1 MSNAVDVG
9 GIKAKIEVDLS
20 GYNAGIDKAKAKTEE
35 LGAQGK
41 KTAADFKQVESAF
54 DKVGS
59 SGEKIG
65 KLTAQLDNVNAKI
78 EQQKAKLASLKE
90 AYDNA
95 FNDTRKSKLQDQILK
110 TEASLLRLT
119 EISDKTA
126 QKIWSLEDGSTVTGE
141 SLKRLTDNLKQL
153 GLAESDIA
161 RVDQAIRRANPEVL
175 RKQIE
180 DVRKE
185 LSRLGVSSDEI
196 NKITKKLEETSEQA
210 VSATDKIKGIE
221 SALVAL
227 GAGAAFGKLISEMRE
242 FVAESER
249 MFNAT
254 RGLIEVTKNLGHNA
268 DEATKAVQDMAA
280 KGFMSVTEAAQ
291 AYKTSLAM
299 GLGIQQTTDLILAM
313 ADAAAYNRQAHYS
326 WGESIVVAMEGIKNG
341 NSTLTDSVGVT
352 KNLSVMQEEYAR
364 SIGTT
369 AAKLT
374 DAQKVQAAYNGFL
387 RESAIFAGNADSA
400 LASYT
405 GTVAKYEN
413 EVQNLKASLGDAIK
427 PLFAELLEIL
437 TPIIVGLAKWVEE
450 NKTLVT
456 GLFAATT
463 AVTGAVA
470 ALASLVAVVNVLNVA
485 IPALRVALAALGL
498 SLGPVGWVVA
508 GLSAVVGGLA
518 MYSSS
523 AREAEQAAR
532 EMSEAQRRLNDQ
544 LEKSP
549 LSRSATELKQLQTE
563 YEKMTKLV
571 DEYAKAEKDFH
582 ARNNTVDALE
592 KIKEI
597 NQELRDMGVDGVN
610 EASKALIRM
619 KEQID
624 ASSIAM
630 FELNKAEYD
639 AVVAQREHVEE
650 TEKLLA
656 KYNELN
662 AVQKLT
668 NAQDV
673 EMKET
678 INALKREYPDLTWEI
693 DEQGR
698 ARITNID
705 IISDQISA
713 ERDLANASMEAA
725 RARIQ
730 HEIDVTEANKTA
742 IEAQIKNY
750 QRLLEVMSA
759 VAGVSIS
766 GPKQARVESSV
777 DGWIDPLFESGMT
790 KIMKD
795 NNDELRESVEKQL
808 SEQEDILANAEEAKK
823 KMEQALQNLSTGEF
837 INIDKK
843 SGTGKKTSGTNTKK
857 SGKSAAEIAADL
869 RKKAY
874 DADIATV
881 RYQADMYD
889 WSAEKQIA
897 AYEKVRATH
906 KQHLK
911 ETVEDERTMNLQL
924 KRLHEDTVKSRFDF
938 SAEWITQQERRMEE
952 SYKSEVDIAKM
963 KLDAW
968 ARVRDRYK
976 KDTDEYKRADEQMYQ
991 ARKQLAQAQF
1001 AQSNEWITMESRRME
1016 EAGKSEAEIER
1027 MKLAA
1032 WTRVR
1037 DRYAKDSEFYKRA
1050 DEQVYQSKKRL
1061 ASMQEKLAN
1070 ELLKTQKT
1078 SIEDAKKAEL
1088 KAIEERKKAA
1098 LSDYDERIK
1107 AIDRLIA
1114 KEAEFNADADYETKL
1129 AEKRAR
1135 LALLESA
1142 VGPDG
1147 LKERDDI
1154 LKEIERMELEH
1165 ARELRKRELENEKQA
1180 YQDEKSQR
1188 EQAFDR
1194 EKADVEAKYDALKTA
1209 FEDFG
1214 GDVKTI
1220 ESAISDFRVQSN
1232 EETNALILSNLDDF
1246 VREYNA
1252 KLSEIQA
1259 VSAQDTDLAE
1269 YNANKD
1275 AWKAAKARGDA
1286 AEMARLNARNEEL
1299 RRKYGIAKDTGKLP
1313 SFDVGGVV
1321 PGPTGHPLLA
1331 MVHGGE
1337 AIFNQRQLSRLFSM
1351 LDAPVSTMRYERP
1364 GVAPQSIVNHID
1376 MSVNDAIFEDGA
1388 DVETLYSERER
1399 TARRLQTMG
1408 VKTV

>member
-9 GIKAKIEVDLS
+9 GIKARIEVDLS
-20 GYNAGIDKAKAKTEE
+20 GYNSGIDKAKAKTEE

-54 DKVGS
+54 DKVGA

-65 KLTAQLDNVNAKI
+65 KLTSYLDNVNAKI

-141 SLKRLTDNLKQL
+141 SLKKLTDNLKQL

-175 RKQIE
+175 RKQVE

-196 NKITKKLEETSEQA
+196 DKITKKLGETGEQA
-210 VSATDKIKGIE
+210 VSATNKIKGIE

-227 GAGAAFGKLISEMRE
+227 GAGAVFKKLISEMRE

-249 MFNAT
+249 MYNAT
-254 RGLIEVTKNLGHNA
+254 RGLIEVTKNLGHST

-369 AAKLT
+369 ASKLT

-400 LASYT
+400 MSSYT

-413 EVQNLKASLGDAIK
+413 ELQNLKATLGDSIK
-427 PLFAELLEIL
+427 PLFAELLELI

-450 NKTLVT
+450 NKTLVS
-456 GLFAATT
+456 GLFAAAT
-463 AVTGAVA
+463 AATGAVA
-470 ALASLVAVVNVLNVA
+470 ALASLGAVVKVLD
-485 IPALRVALAALGL
+485 LAFKALGL
-498 SLGPVGWVVA
+498 TLGPVGWAIA
-508 GLSAVVGGLA
+508 GISAVAAGFA

-532 EMSEAQRRLNDQ
+532 EMSEAQQRLNIQ

-549 LSRSATELKQLQTE
+549 LSRSANELKQLQTD
-563 YEKMTKLV
+563 YEKLTDLIN
-571 DEYAKAEKDFH
+571 EHAKAKEDIE
-582 ARNNTVDALE
+582 ARTNVASAMA
-592 KIKEI
+592 KAVEI
-597 NQELRDMGVDGVN
+597 SQSLRDMGIDSIN
-610 EASKALIRM
+610 EAAQALIRM

-639 AVVAQREHVEE
+639 AVAAQREHIEE
-650 TEKLLA
+650 MEKLLA
-656 KYNELN
+656 KYNDLN

-759 VAGVSIS
+759 VAGVNVS

-777 DGWIDPLFESGMT
+777 DGWSDPLFESGMT
-790 KIMKD
+790 KVMKE
-795 NNDELRESVEKQL
+795 NNDELRESVEKQI
-808 SEQEDILANAEEAKK
+808 SEQEAILANANEAKK
-823 KMEQALQNLSTGEF
+823 KMERALQNLSSGEF
-837 INIDKK
+837 INVDKK
-843 SGTGKKTSGTNTKK
+843 SGAEKKTSSTKK

-897 AYEKVRATH
+897 AYEKVRAKH

-911 ETVEDERTMNLQL
+911 ETVEDERTMNLQI
-924 KRLHEDTVKSRFDF
+924 KRLHEDTAKSRFDF
-938 SAEWITQQERRMEE
+938 SAEWITQQERRMED

-976 KDTDEYKRADEQMYQ
+976 KDSDEYKRADEQMYQ

-1001 AQSNEWITMESRRME
+1001 AESNEWITMESRRME
-1016 EAGKSEAEIER
+1016 EAGKTEAEIER
-1027 MKLAA
+1027 MKLDS

-1061 ASMQEKLAN
+1061 ASLQEKLAN
-1070 ELLKTQKT
+1070 DLLKTQKA

-1147 LKERDDI
+1147 IKEREQIIAD
-1154 LKEIERMELEH
+1154 IERMELEH
-1165 ARELRKRELENEKQA
+1165 ERELRKRELESQKQA

-1194 EKADVEAKYDALKTA
+1194 EKADVEAKYDSLKAA

-1214 GDVKTI
+1214 GDVRTI

-1232 EETNALILSNLDDF
+1232 EETNAQILSNLDDF

-1259 VSAQDTDLAE
+1259 VSAQDADLAE

-1337 AIFNQRQLSRLFSM
+1337 AIFNQRQLSRLFTL

-1364 GVAPQSIVNHID
+1364 AAAPQSIVNHID

-1388 DVETLYSERER
+1388 DVQTLYSERDR
-1399 TARRLQTMG
+1399 AARRLQTMG
-1408 VKTV
+1408 VKNV